1 MSAMTP
7 HDKTFSPTPTLQS
20 GTNDSVLRKSST
32 DEKSLPAESTL
43 VKTDSQSKSN
53 VLASLGPG
61 RKNLLLLCFC
71 LSQVKNY
78 HLRN

>member
-7 HDKTFSPTPTLQS
+7 HDKTFSPTPTIQS
-20 GTNDSVLRKSST
+20 ITNNDPVLKKSSL

-43 VKTDSQSKSN
+43 GNTETQNKPN

-71 LSQVKNY
+71 LS
-78 HLRN
+78 